1 MTKESTIQPF
11 AAGDILV
18 AATLLN
24 NPDDDHAGDGRI
36 IQYDSDLN
44 EKGVLWLEGTSHLIT
59 GLKFAPDNILWGF
72 DSNAHRVLRI
82 SPEGKQLPEIKFA
95 ERSFSNCI
103 FAPDGTVLM
112 GEHLYGDGS
121 NFPAW
126 MGGSIDEMGTT
137 LTKIP
142 GEDVFG
148 HGHIFRFTMEGEL
161 IKEYQNE
168 AHGGMTGFLGC
179 TTTSLSSDGKTMLY
193 GSETGPRVM
202 KYDLEADKQLAD
214 FLTFEPREGMVLVAV
229 YRPDG
234 TVLMIKAVSR
244 EDFVLQHL
252 TADAKVLKTHEL
264 PSPGWAIISPSID
277 DNVILIGNFFS
288 GSVAKFDLDK
298 GEIMA
303 QVDVGVERSLAGIA
317 QFPG

>member
-11 AAGDILV
+11 APGDILV

-44 EKGVLWLEGTSHLIT
+44 EKGVLWAEGTTHLIT
-59 GLKFAPDNILWGF
+59 GLKFAPDNTLWGF
-72 DSNAHRVLRI
+72 DGNAHCVLRI

-95 ERSFSNCI
+95 ERSFSNCN

-126 MGGSIDEMGTT
+126 MGGSIDELGTT

-168 AHGGMTGFLGC
+168 AHGGMMGFLGC
-179 TTTSLSSDGKTMLY
+179 TTTSLSDDGKTMLY
-193 GSETGPRVM
+193 SSETGPRAM
-202 KYDLEADKQLAD
+202 KYDIEADKQLDD
-214 FLTFEPREGMVLVAV
+214 FVTFEPREGMVLVAV

-234 TVLMIKAVSR
+234 TVLMLKAVGR

-252 TADAKVLKTHEL
+252 TADAEVLKTWEL
-264 PSPGWAIISPSID
+264 PSAGWAIISPTID

-288 GSVAKFDLDK
+288 GTVAKFDLDK
-298 GEIMA
+298 GEITA
-303 QVDVGVERSLAGIA
+303 QIDVGVERSLAGIA
-317 QFPG
+317 QYPG